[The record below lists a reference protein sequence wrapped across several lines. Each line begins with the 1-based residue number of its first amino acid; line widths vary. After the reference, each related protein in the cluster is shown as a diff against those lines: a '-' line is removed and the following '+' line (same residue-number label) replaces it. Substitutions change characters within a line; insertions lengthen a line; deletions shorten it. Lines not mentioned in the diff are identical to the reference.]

1 MKNSTT
7 FIQKLI
13 FPFLGKMI
21 YIFHLILCFS
31 CIGQVKKDL
40 TKEKISE
47 SNTIAVG
54 QPKLIK
60 NLGLSNDKGNNVHCS
75 LQDKAGNLWFGT
87 TGDGLFKY
95 DGKTFTQFTT
105 SNGLNH
111 NSVNHI
117 LEDKDGK
124 IWIGT
129 GAGLVLYDPS
139 ATLRT
144 GGKTFAEIQIPRKNL
159 LSNRYEVWSIMQNKS
174 GKLWFATIDG
184 VYIYDPA
191 RRSDSTELRADGKSF
206 SFFKVTDDTTDCIF
220 KMEYILEDK
229 AGNIWF
235 GGRCNK
241 GVFRY
246 DPSAARRSDSL
257 RTGGKTMTNLKPD
270 GDNWAWPVLQDKKGN
285 IWFSSWKGV
294 YSYDGKSFTK
304 NEILSNSPVTRI
316 IEDKKG
322 NLWFGGDGLSRY
334 DGKSFTRFTTKDGLI
349 NNSVWSILEDRTGV
363 IWVGTRETIL
373 HRFDGKTFTSYT
385 ENKMKWLD

>member
-1 MKNSTT
+1 MKKLF
-7 FIQKLI
+7 FILSLI
-13 FPFLGKMI
+13 
-21 YIFHLILCFS
+21 Y
-31 CIGQVKKDL
+31 CISSNGQVKTD
-40 TKEKISE
+40 EKLSE
-47 SNTIAVG
+47 SKIIAIG
-54 QPKLIK
+54 QPKLVK
-60 NLGLSNDKGNNVHCS
+60 NLGSLNDKGNNVHCS

-129 GAGLVLYDPS
+129 DAGLVLYD
-139 ATLRT
+139 
-144 GGKTFAEIQIPRKNL
+144 GKTFKEIKIPFRKNIPA
-159 LSNRYEVWSIMQNKS
+159 NRYEVLSIMQDKS

-206 SFFKVTDDTTDCIF
+206 NFFKVADDSTDCIY
-220 KMEYILEDK
+220 KMEYILEDNV
-229 AGNIWF
+229 GNIWF

-246 DPSAARRSDSL
+246 D
-257 RTGGKTMTNLKPD
+257 GKSITNLKPD
-270 GDNWAWPVLQDKKGN
+270 GDNWAWPVLQDKNGN

-304 NEILSNSPVTRI
+304 NESLSNSPVTRI

-349 NNSVWSILEDRTGV
+349 NNSIWSILEDRTGV
-363 IWVGTRETIL
+363 LWVGTRETIL